1 MTSTNGQS
9 ASYIDY
15 EVRDGI
21 AYITL
26 NRPEVRNALSDD
38 VIRELKQLLYR
49 LDDDEDALVGILSGR
64 GKAFSSGADVK
75 QRQLRPKEELR
86 RLGGPEERDARSGE
100 LPYGMTNWKPLIA
113 AVHGYAMGAG
123 LYLAMMC
130 DLIVAAEGT
139 QFQITETVRGTDSTR
154 YLLMLA
160 ERSTL
165 GFATDVALTGRF
177 FSAEEAKSAGA
188 IDRLV
193 APGGHLEEAES
204 LARTILAL
212 PPLAV
217 RQVVEARR
225 GVNEEVELK
234 ARLRKSRTL
243 HLTDDFKESASSFIE
258 KRAAEYRG
266 R

>member
-1 MTSTNGQS
+1 MTVTDRA
-9 ASYIDY
+9 ASYVDY
-15 EVRDGI
+15 DVRDGI

-38 VIRELKQLLYR
+38 VIRELRRLLIR
-49 LDDDEDALVGILSGR
+49 MDDDDDASIGILSGV

-75 QRQLRPKEELR
+75 QRQLRPRDELR
-86 RLGGPEERDARSGE
+86 RLGGPEARDARSGD
-100 LPYGMTNWKPLIA
+100 LPYGLVNWKPLIA

-123 LYLAMMC
+123 LYLALMC

-154 YLLMLA
+154 YLMMLA
-160 ERSTL
+160 ARATL

-177 FSAEEAKSAGA
+177 FSAEEGERAGA

-193 APGGHLEEAES
+193 PAGAHLHEAQA
-204 LARTILAL
+204 LARTILEL

-217 RQVVEARR
+217 RQIVEVRR
-225 GVNEEVELK
+225 GINEEVELR
-234 ARLRKSRTL
+234 ARLRRSRTL
-243 HLTDDFKESASSFIE
+243 HLTDDFRESASSFID
-258 KRAAEYRG
+258 KRTARYRG
-266 R
+266 T